1 MRLSHVFADEGF
13 KVTVYAEE
21 NDRIEKV
28 AEIVGGYDEG
38 GEPKVDIDYKNGYDY
53 IITKHNLVNDYVQ
66 NLVVEIHTNLS

>member
-1 MRLSHVFADEGF
+1 MRLSHVFTDEGF
-13 KVTVYAEE
+13 KATVYAEE

-28 AEIVGGYDEG
+28 AEIVGGYDEV

-53 IITKHNLVNDYVQ
+53 IITKRNLVNDYVQ